1 MSPRGNCLDNAITER
16 FFRSLKSERVN
27 YRQYKTRAEGMADIA
42 EYIKSFYNQKR
53 KHSILGN
60 ISPVEYKT
68 RQQKLADVSN

>member
-1 MSPRGNCLDNAITER
+1 
-16 FFRSLKSERVN
+16 
-27 YRQYKTRAEGMADIA
+27 MADIA